1 MDGRAL
7 VRPFSR
13 SSRSQEGQTCRV
25 GRNVEVRVL
34 GALPGCLAMIV
45 ASVMISVLLTLLINL
60 GR

>member
-1 MDGRAL
+1 M
-7 VRPFSR
+7 
-13 SSRSQEGQTCRV
+13 RV

-34 GALPGCLAMIV
+34 GGLPGCLAMIV